1 MTLNIAHRG
10 ARSLAPENTLAAARK
25 GLDLG
30 ADLWETDVTVTCDET
45 LILMH
50 DDTLVRTTD
59 VVHKFP
65 QRDPWNVATFS
76 LADIQTLN
84 AGAWFTATDP
94 FGQVAA
100 GAIDADDSAFID
112 NAKVP
117 TLEEALVFTKENH
130 WKVNLELKPIPPPM
144 DQYPVVEQVLH
155 LIETVEIDPQQV
167 IISSFHHPW
176 LHEVKV
182 RTPKV
187 AVQALVGWGN
197 RKALEGRDLAFD
209 VYNVSRQLADE
220 YRIEWLLRQGKQVN
234 VYTVNEKAEM
244 RQLIAAGVHGLFTDF
259 PQWLAQVLEKK

>member
-25 GLDLG
+25 GLASG
-30 ADLWETDVTVTCDET
+30 ADLWETDVTVTCDES

-59 VVHKFP
+59 VVNKFP
-65 QRDPWNVATFS
+65 SRDPWNVATFS
-76 LADIQTLN
+76 LSDIQTLN
-84 AGAWFTATDP
+84 AGSWFTATDP

-100 GAIDADDSAFID
+100 GAIDANDSALMD
-112 NAKVP
+112 KANVP
-117 TLEEALVFTKENH
+117 TLKEALVFTKENR

-144 DQYPVVEQVLH
+144 DQFPLVDRVLH
-155 LIETVEIDPQQV
+155 LIETVEIDLQQV

-176 LHEVKV
+176 LHEVKK
-182 RTPKV
+182 RTAAV

-197 RKALEGRDLAFD
+197 RRTLEGRDLAFD
-209 VYNVSRQLADE
+209 VYNVSRQLADQN
-220 YRIEWLLRQGKQVN
+220 RIKWLLRQGKQVN

-244 RQLIAAGVHGLFTDF
+244 QQLIAAGVHGLFTDF
-259 PQWLAQVLEKK
+259 PQRLTQVLKNR